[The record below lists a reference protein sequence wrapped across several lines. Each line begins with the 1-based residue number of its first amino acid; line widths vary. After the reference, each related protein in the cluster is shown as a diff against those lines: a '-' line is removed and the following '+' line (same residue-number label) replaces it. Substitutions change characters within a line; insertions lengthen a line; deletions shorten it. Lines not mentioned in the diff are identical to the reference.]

1 MNRTTSIAEMQKC
14 IFGTKVFC
22 SDGEEGVLTHV
33 CLDPSTRQMT
43 HIGIRQGRFFGRTV
57 YVPFGAVL
65 NASGEAVTLRITR
78 EELSAASKDAPAGAL
93 LDSKSS
99 VVRDEGNAR
108 GTLLL
113 VAVRPDNGELAYI
126 VVRALRPGQNTLLP
140 QEYVKKLERDSV
152 AVSIPEATFQTLPA
166 YRPDG
171 ELQSE
176 VENVLFDLA
185 PLHVDSRGMH
195 VRVLDGVL
203 YLDGNISSSLRGDMV
218 RDQAL
223 GVQGLLDVENHLVS
237 DDILAGDLAM
247 ALAHDPRTR
256 NLPIGVYPRLGV
268 ARLSGAVHTAQQKAD
283 AEEIA
288 RTFPGVRSV
297 INDLVVDPKADLLK
311 VMASAESGE
320 AEDKVPGKYIRHT
333 K

>member
-1 MNRTTSIAEMQKC
+1 MDRTASIAAMQKC

-33 CLDPSTRQMT
+33 CFDPATRRMAY
-43 HIGIRQGRFFGRTV
+43 IGIRQGRFFGRTV
-57 YVPFGAVL
+57 YVPYNDVV
-65 NASGEAVTLRITR
+65 NASGEGVMLRITR
-78 EELSAASKDAPAGAL
+78 DELAAASKEEPAGVL

-108 GTLLL
+108 GTLVL
-113 VAVRPDNGELAYI
+113 VAARPDTGELAYI
-126 VVRALRPGQNTLLP
+126 VVHRLRAGQNTLLL
-140 QEYVKKLERDSV
+140 QEYVKKLERGSI

-171 ELQSE
+171 ELQRE
-176 VENVLFDLA
+176 VEDILFDLA
-185 PLHVDSRGMH
+185 PLHVDFRGMH

-218 RDQAL
+218 QDQAL
-223 GVQGLLDVENHLVS
+223 GVQGLLDVENHLIS

-247 ALAHDPRTR
+247 VLSHDPRTH

-268 ARLSGAVHTAQQKAD
+268 VRLSGAVHTAQQKVD
-283 AEEIA
+283 AAEIA
-288 RTFPGVRSV
+288 RAFPGVRSV
-297 INDLVVDPKADLLK
+297 FNDLVVNPHADLLK
-311 VMASAESGE
+311 VMSSSEGGES
-320 AEDKVPGKYIRHT
+320 EDKIPGKYVRHT

>member
-1 MNRTTSIAEMQKC
+1 MDRITSIAEMQKC

-43 HIGIRQGRFFGRTV
+43 HVGIRQGRFFGRTV
-57 YVPFGAVL
+57 YVPFNTVVD
-65 NASGEAVTLRITR
+65 ASGEAVTLNITR
-78 EELSAASKDAPAGAL
+78 DELATASKDEPAGAL

-126 VVRALRPGQNTLLP
+126 VARGLRPGQNTLLL
-140 QEYVKKLERDSV
+140 QEYVKKLERDSIV
-152 AVSIPEATFQTLPA
+152 FSIPEATFQTLPA
-166 YRPDG
+166 YRPDS
-171 ELQSE
+171 ELQRE
-176 VENVLFDLA
+176 VEDILFELA
-185 PLHVDSRGMH
+185 PLHVDFRGMH
-195 VRVLDGVL
+195 VRVLDSVL

-223 GVQGLLDVENHLVS
+223 GVQGLFDVENHLVS

-247 ALAHDPRTR
+247 ALSHDPRTH

-268 ARLSGAVHTAQQKAD
+268 VRLSGAVHTTQQKVD
-283 AEEIA
+283 AGAIA
-288 RTFPGVRSV
+288 RVFPGVRSV
-297 INDLVVDPKADLLK
+297 VNDLVVNPKADLLK
-311 VMASAESGE
+311 VMSSAEGGE
-320 AEDKVPGKYIRHT
+320 AEDKIPGKYIRHT